1 MPSISIR
8 LASVI
13 FGASV
18 LLAGA
23 AHAQTAPAAPET
35 VPEELPFDIPY
46 GPSITVAHAQKV
58 AMAAEAECRKH
69 KWKMAISIV
78 DPAGNLVYFWKMDGT
93 QTASITIAEHK
104 ARVAATFRRPTK
116 VFEDLIAKNNLY
128 LTTLDGL
135 IGSRGGVPLVENGKI
150 IGAIG
155 VSGGAGSQ
163 DLTCAQ
169 AGADTVK

>member
-116 VFEDLIAKNNLY
+116 C
-128 LTTLDGL
+128 
-135 IGSRGGVPLVENGKI
+135 SRTSSPRTISILRRSM
-150 IGAIG
+150 A
-155 VSGGAGSQ
+155 SSARAAAFRWWRTARSSAPSASAAAPDRRTSPAPRPAPTQ
-163 DLTCAQ
+163 
-169 AGADTVK
+169 